1 MCIAYGEL
9 QKMNTEFFNALDLL
23 EKEKGIPKDY
33 MLERVEAALVSAFK
47 REQGGNS
54 NVKVVLDPAKKDMK
68 VYALKDIV
76 EVVEDPALQISL
88 EDAKKISKRS
98 VVGGVAEVKLDPKN
112 FRRLSAT
119 TAKQVIIQGIRE
131 AERTIRVRE
140 YEDKKEEIISAVVQ
154 RTDAETGDVIVDTGT
169 SIAKILKSELI
180 PGERFADGSRI
191 KVFVTEVRKESY
203 GPLVTLSRTH
213 PGMVKRLFE
222 MEVPEI
228 QDGTVIIKGVSR
240 EAGSRTKIAVM
251 SRDENVDPIG
261 ACIGNRGMRISG
273 IVEELGGEKI
283 DIIKYSENVEEY
295 IKEALSPANVRQ
307 VIVDGERS
315 CRALVDDDQL
325 SLAIGK
331 EGQNA
336 RLAVRLTGF
345 KIDIKT
351 EL

>member
-1 MCIAYGEL
+1 
-9 QKMNTEFFNALDLL
+9 MNTEFFNALDLL
-23 EKEKGIPKDY
+23 ESEKGIPKDY

-47 REQGGNS
+47 REMGGNS
-54 NVKVVLDPAKKDMK
+54 NVKVVLDPKKKDMK

-76 EVVEDPALQISL
+76 EEVTDTNTQISL
-88 EDAKKISKRS
+88 DDAKKISKRS
-98 VVGGVAEVKLDPKN
+98 VIGGIAEVKMDPKN

-131 AERTIRVRE
+131 AERSIRVRE

-154 RTDAETGDVIVDTGT
+154 RTDAVTGDVIVDTGT
-169 SIAKILKSELI
+169 SIAKLLKSEQI
-180 PGERFADGSRI
+180 PGERFVDGSRV
-191 KVFVTEVRKESY
+191 KVFVTEVRKEAV

-228 QDGTVIIKGVSR
+228 QDGTVIIKAVSR
-240 EAGSRTKIAVM
+240 EAGSRTKLAVY

-261 ACIGNRGMRISG
+261 ACIGNRGMRITE
-273 IVEELGGEKI
+273 IVEELCGEKI
-283 DIIKYSENVEEY
+283 DIIKYSENAEEF

-307 VIVDGERS
+307 VIIEGD
-315 CRALVDDDQL
+315 RACKVLVDNDQL

-336 RLAVRLTGF
+336 RLAARLTGF

>member
-1 MCIAYGEL
+1 
-9 QKMNTEFFNALDLL
+9 MNTEFFNALDLL

-33 MLERVEAALVSAFK
+33 MLEKVEAALLSAFK
-47 REQGGNS
+47 REMGGNS
-54 NVKVVLDPAKKDMK
+54 NVKVVLDPAKKDIK

-76 EVVEDPALQISL
+76 AEKTEVEDPMLQIAL
-88 EDAKKISKRS
+88 EDAKKISKRYA
-98 VVGGVAEVKLDPKN
+98 VGGIAEVKLDPKN

-131 AERTIRVRE
+131 AERSIRVKE

-154 RTDAETGDVIVDTGT
+154 RTDPETGDVIVDTGT
-169 SIAKILKSELI
+169 SIAKLLKSEQI
-180 PGERFADGSRI
+180 PGERFVDGSRV
-191 KVFVTEVRKESY
+191 KVFVTEVRKEAY

-261 ACIGNRGMRISG
+261 ACIGNRGMRISA

-283 DIIKYSENVEEY
+283 DIIKYSENTEEF

-307 VIVDGERS
+307 VIIDGERS
-315 CRALVDDDQL
+315 CRVLVDEDQL

-336 RLAVRLTGF
+336 RLAVRLTNF

>member
-1 MCIAYGEL
+1 
-9 QKMNTEFFNALDLL
+9 MNTEFFNALDLL

-33 MLERVEAALVSAFK
+33 MLEKVEAALVSAFK
-47 REQGGNS
+47 REQGGNN
-54 NVKVVLDPAKKDMK
+54 NVRVVLDPVKKDMK
-68 VYALKDIV
+68 VYALKEIV
-76 EVVEDPALQISL
+76 EEVNDPALEISL
-88 EDAKKISKRS
+88 EDANKISKRYKI
-98 VVGGVAEVKLDPKN
+98 GGTAEVKLDPKN

-131 AERTIRVRE
+131 AERSIRVKE
-140 YEDKKEEIISAVVQ
+140 YEEKKEEIISAVVQ
-154 RTDAETGDVIVDTGT
+154 RTDAENGDIIVDTGT
-169 SIAKILKSELI
+169 SYARILKSELI
-180 PGERFADGSRI
+180 PGERFADGERI
-191 KVFVTEVRKESY
+191 KVFVTEVRKETT

-213 PGMVKRLFE
+213 PGLVKRLFE

-240 EAGSRTKIAVM
+240 EAGSRTKLAVV

-261 ACIGNRGMRISG
+261 ACIGNKGMRIAE

-283 DIIKYSENVEEY
+283 DIIKFSENAEEY
-295 IKEALSPANVRQ
+295 IREALSPATVRQ
-307 VIVDGERS
+307 VIVEGERM
-315 CRALVDDDQL
+315 CKVLVDSDQL

-336 RLAVRLTGF
+336 RLAAKLTGF

>member
-1 MCIAYGEL
+1 
-9 QKMNTEFFNALDLL
+9 MNTEFFNALDLL

-54 NVKVVLDPAKKDMK
+54 NVKVVLDSARKDMK
-68 VYALKDIV
+68 VFALKEIV
-76 EVVEDPALQISL
+76 EEVENPALQISL
-88 EDAKKISKRS
+88 EDAKKISKRYAL
-98 VVGGVAEVKLDPKN
+98 GGTAEVKLDPKN

-131 AERTIRVRE
+131 AERNNRVRE
-140 YEDKKEEIISAVVQ
+140 YEEKKEEIISAVVQ
-154 RTDAETGDVIVDTGT
+154 RTDFEKGDIIVETGT
-169 SIAKILKSELI
+169 SYARILKSELI
-180 PGERFADGSRI
+180 PGETFRDGDRI
-191 KVFVTEVRKESY
+191 KVFVTEVRKDSE

-213 PGMVKRLFE
+213 PGLVKRLFE

-240 EAGSRTKIAVM
+240 EAGSRTKLAVY

-261 ACIGNRGMRISG
+261 ACIGNKGMRITE
-273 IVEELGGEKI
+273 IVDELGGEKI
-283 DIIKYSENVEEY
+283 DIVKYSENAEEFVRA
-295 IKEALSPANVRQ
+295 ALSPANVRQ

-315 CRALVDDDQL
+315 CKVLVDNDQL

-336 RLAVRLTGF
+336 RLAAKLTGF

>member
-1 MCIAYGEL
+1 MLFDDE
-9 QKMNTEFFNALDLL
+9 MNTEFFNSLDML
-23 EKEKGIPKDY
+23 ENEKGIPKAY
-33 MLERVEAALVSAFK
+33 MLEKVEAALLSAFK

-54 NVKVVLDPAKKDMK
+54 NVKIVLDPVKKDMK
-68 VYALKDIV
+68 VFALKDIV
-76 EVVEDPALQISL
+76 EEVEDPNLQITL
-88 EDAKKISKRS
+88 EDAKKISKRYAL
-98 VVGGVAEVKLDPKN
+98 GGVAEVKLDPKN

-131 AERTIRVRE
+131 AERSIRVRE

-154 RTDAETGDVIVDTGT
+154 RTDAVTGDVIVDTGT

-180 PGERFADGSRI
+180 PGEKFADGDRV
-191 KVFVTEVRKESY
+191 KVFVTEVRKEAY

-240 EAGSRTKIAVM
+240 EAGSRTKLAVM

-261 ACIGNRGMRISG
+261 ACIGNRGMRIAE
-273 IVEELGGEKI
+273 IVEELCGEKI
-283 DIIKYSENVEEY
+283 DIIKFHEDAEAF
-295 IKEALSPANVRQ
+295 IREALSPANVRQ
-307 VIVDGERS
+307 VIIDGERS
-315 CRALVDDDQL
+315 CKVLVDNDQL

-336 RLAVRLTGF
+336 RLAARLTGF

>member
-1 MCIAYGEL
+1 
-9 QKMNTEFFNALDLL
+9 MNTEFFNALDML

-33 MLERVEAALVSAFK
+33 MLERVEAALISAFK
-47 REQGGNS
+47 REQGGNT
-54 NVKVVLDPAKKDMK
+54 NVKIVFNPERKDMK
-68 VYALKDIV
+68 VFALKDIV
-76 EVVEDPALQISL
+76 EEVEDPTIQISL

-98 VVGGVAEVKLDPKN
+98 QIGGVAEVKLDPKA

-119 TAKQVIIQGIRE
+119 TAKQVIIQSIRE
-131 AERTIRVRE
+131 AERSIRVKE

-154 RTDAETGDVIVDTGT
+154 RTDAQTGDVIVDTGT

-180 PGERFADGSRI
+180 PGETFADGERI
-191 KVFVTEVRKESY
+191 KVFVTEVRKESF

-213 PGMVKRLFE
+213 PGMIKRLFE

-240 EAGSRTKIAVM
+240 EAGSRTKLAVM

-261 ACIGNRGMRISG
+261 ACIGNRGMRISE
-273 IVEELGGEKI
+273 IVDELGGEKI
-283 DIIKYSENVEEY
+283 DIVKYSENPEEFVR
-295 IKEALSPANVRQ
+295 EALSPATVRQ
-307 VIVDGERS
+307 VILDGERS
-315 CRALVDDDQL
+315 CKVLVDDDQL

-336 RLAVRLTGF
+336 RLAARLTSF